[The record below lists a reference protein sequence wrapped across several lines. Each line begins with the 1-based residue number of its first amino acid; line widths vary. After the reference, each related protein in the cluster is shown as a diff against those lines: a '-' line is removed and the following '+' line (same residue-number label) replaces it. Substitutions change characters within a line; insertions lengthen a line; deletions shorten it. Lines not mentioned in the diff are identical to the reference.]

1 MVHLYWTPRILY
13 WINSID
19 TKFKKF
25 RLDTWN
31 KIRFQL
37 KFNLGS
43 NYIYIYIYMTA
54 LTNVVQ
60 TILYFSRI
68 IKFNIVF
75 NLLGQSLTT
84 NLVVA

>member
-1 MVHLYWTPRILY
+1 
-13 WINSID
+13 
-19 TKFKKF
+19 
-25 RLDTWN
+25 
-31 KIRFQL
+31 
-37 KFNLGS
+37 
-43 NYIYIYIYMTA
+43 MTA

-60 TILYFSRI
+60 TILCFSRI

>member
-43 NYIYIYIYMTA
+43 NYIYIYMTA

-68 IKFNIVF
+68 IKFNTVF

-84 NLVVA
+84 NLVVV

>member
-1 MVHLYWTPRILY
+1 
-13 WINSID
+13 
-19 TKFKKF
+19 
-25 RLDTWN
+25 
-31 KIRFQL
+31 
-37 KFNLGS
+37 
-43 NYIYIYIYMTA
+43 MTA
-54 LTNVVQ
+54 FTNVVQ